1 MDSWKAKN
9 RTKTTPRLKSNKNI
23 FYLGSSIKIKIA
35 KLRT

>member
-1 MDSWKAKN
+1 MVGKQ
-9 RTKTTPRLKSNKNI
+9 RTEPKLKSKKNI